1 LVLRT
6 IKAGL
11 FGGATSMRW
20 ALMCSKRDE
29 DSTNTAIA
37 RITVMTVKAVSQRRR
52 VDNCCSTDTETNSL
66 PLTDLPREI

>member
-1 LVLRT
+1 MV
-6 IKAGL
+6 
-11 FGGATSMRW
+11 
-20 ALMCSKRDE
+20 
-29 DSTNTAIA
+29 

>member
-1 LVLRT
+1 M
-6 IKAGL
+6 AGL

-20 ALMCSKRDE
+20 ALMCSKRVE
-29 DSTNTAIA
+29 DNTNTAMV